1 MNKLEQMDTIPAKLA
16 NAIANPLFP
25 GVDSQLR
32 YGRHISIDDLDNH
45 SFLMDFQY
53 ELELFYNRYNVE
65 LIRAPEG
72 FFYLRP
78 KSSTL
83 IPRGVMSEL
92 EMMVGKILCYLY
104 LSPERLAQQGVF
116 SVDEVYS
123 ELLNLANE
131 EKLLK
136 LVNNRSTGSD
146 SDKQKLAEKTRA
158 ALRRL
163 RRIGMITTVGD
174 QHSGKFIISE
184 AVFRFGAEVRT
195 GDDHRETL
203 RRLIQDGEAEVK
215 SMEQLTNEN
224 QLQSTQDR
232 AESLTESES
241 LSEIQLIE
249 EMTENKEEGS
259 ELELSEEE
267 EI

>member
-1 MNKLEQMDTIPAKLA
+1 
-16 NAIANPLFP
+16 
-25 GVDSQLR
+25 
-32 YGRHISIDDLDNH
+32 
-45 SFLMDFQY
+45 
-53 ELELFYNRYNVE
+53 
-65 LIRAPEG
+65 
-72 FFYLRP
+72 
-78 KSSTL
+78 
-83 IPRGVMSEL
+83 
-92 EMMVGKILCYLY
+92 
-104 LSPERLAQQGVF
+104 
-116 SVDEVYS
+116 
-123 ELLNLANE
+123 
-131 EKLLK
+131 
-136 LVNNRSTGSD
+136 
-146 SDKQKLAEKTRA
+146 
-158 ALRRL
+158 
-163 RRIGMITTVGD
+163 MITTVGD